1 MSAVKRLIVD
11 ASNLATS
18 IVIVGIGESEEFEL
32 MEELDSDDII
42 LCDDDGRKSAR
53 DIVQFVRFN
62 ECMKKGNLAEEVLR
76 EIPEQ
81 LCLHMENVGYIR

>member
-42 LCDDDGRKSAR
+42 LCDDDGRKCAR

-81 LCLHMENVGYIR
+81 LCLHMENVGYIP